1 MSPLVESTVGKAKY
15 HLRPDAVP
23 KVKHHAKRTE
33 KLFARLREAYTSGN
47 RRKARQITN
56 LIMRSKSAIL
66 TCMVRSL
73 KANDPQT
80 LPEIWEMTADLSA
93 YKPCKEP
100 VRLRVKPKASGKGFR
115 PITSHGLRRRT
126 LQTMAADILH
136 AKFGDEA
143 SDYLVKNKGAEQ
155 ACLRIKELIEEG
167 FVYWVLAD
175 IENFYR
181 SIQKKGAR
189 QALDLPN
196 ALVSNCIWLGPK
208 VPLIIRRPKPVGEST
223 EGSPYNNRP
232 YNHLD
237 ETILQE
243 LSQGSRASPRTASAL
258 LGPILRGLAP
268 PEQVVFHGDDIA
280 LGARSLEEATALK
293 KALRASLEAHP
304 AGSFRLKKL
313 VIRHVSE
320 GLDFCGYR
328 ITRKPAIYG
337 DPIHFCPSAQS
348 YMRYKDKVA
357 AIVAE
362 TEPENI
368 KSAVK
373 AYSKNWIKSFRLW
386 HPHWLS
392 RKYLI
397 CTAYNVIVAELWKKK
412 QKQVHNPGNH
422 A

>member
-1 MSPLVESTVGKAKY
+1 MNSLVESTVAKAKY
-15 HLRPDAVP
+15 YLEPDAVP
-23 KVKHHAKRTE
+23 KARRHAKRYE
-33 KLFARLREAYTSGN
+33 KLIARLVKAHESGS
-47 RRKARQITN
+47 RRKARQAEN
-56 LIMRSKSAIL
+56 LIMTSFSAMLVCLI
-66 TCMVRSL
+66 RSL
-73 KANDPQT
+73 KKNDPHT
-80 LPEIWEMTADLSA
+80 LAEIREIAADLSA

-100 VRLRVKPKASGKGFR
+100 VRLRFKPKASGKGYR

-126 LQTMAADILH
+126 LQTLAADLLH
-136 AKFGDEA
+136 AKFGDDP
-143 SDYLVKNKGAEQ
+143 SDYLVKNKGADQ

-167 FVYWVLAD
+167 FDYWVLAD

-181 SIQKKGAR
+181 SIQKEGAR

-196 ALVSNCIWLGPK
+196 ALNSNCIWLSPK
-208 VPLIIRRPKPVGEST
+208 VPLIIRRPNPVGESI

-232 YNHLD
+232 YNLLD

-258 LGPILRGLAP
+258 LGPILRGPAP

-280 LGARSLEEATALK
+280 LAARSLEEATALK

-313 VIRHVSE
+313 AIRHVSE

-368 KSAVK
+368 KSAVR
-373 AYSKNWIKSFRLW
+373 AYSKNWMKSFRLW
-386 HPHWLS
+386 HPHWVS

-397 CTAYNVIVAELWKKK
+397 CTAYNVIMAELWKKK
-412 QKQVHNPGNH
+412 AKTGS
-422 A
+422 